1 MTAPE
6 AVTAVREAAA
16 TSHRLNDAFLMTS
29 SFTLFA
35 VNSFVLIST
44 QF

>member
-16 TSHRLNDAFLMTS
+16 MSHRLNDAFLMTS
-29 SFTLFA
+29 SFTLA
-35 VNSFVLIST
+35 VNSFVLISS